1 MQISSSPAIDS
12 KRPSASAQLGKY
24 RLVATLG
31 QGGMGTVHLA
41 SASGL
46 GQFRKLLVVKEL
58 RQDLLWK
65 DSSIA
70 MFIDE
75 ARLAARLDHPN
86 VVQTFEAGEQNGR
99 YFLAMEYLDGQ
110 PLNELA
116 QHMAAKGGIPLELHV
131 HMLCDVL
138 AGLQYAHEL
147 RDYDGSR
154 LHVVHRDISPH
165 NVFITY
171 HGQVKIVD
179 FGVAKARNA
188 SSLTNP
194 GMFKGKFA
202 YAAPEQVFGRAV
214 DARADVFAVGVML
227 WEAIAKRRFVE
238 GVPTPEAFKA
248 RANGREPRIVDV
260 VPDVEPLL
268 ADICNRALAVD
279 PDARFPSAEAFRS
292 ELQDYLLLTASR
304 VEGSDVAQLM
314 RSVFESDR
322 ATMHRVIERAMKEC
336 GASDSTMEA
345 LPLMRSA
352 AGFDKEQTLVADL
365 TGLSQLSQMADD
377 AQIRAR
383 YEHSKV
389 TAVRRTPLVE
399 PAEPPRSQWPRK
411 LWAAVLGAA
420 AISGAAGAIV
430 DMSRPSQPPEA
441 PLSITVPPPSMP
453 VTAPP
458 PTPTRASVAPGAAA
472 AATAAA
478 ALPEAAQPSPPR
490 VRVSHA
496 PAPVR
501 PSRKAVAPAHPA
513 VAADSGSTSQSSAS
527 AAEPAMGSDLH
538 VAKRALRRI
547 DVEDPYQ

>member
-1 MQISSSPAIDS
+1 
-12 KRPSASAQLGKY
+12 
-24 RLVATLG
+24 
-31 QGGMGTVHLA
+31 
-41 SASGL
+41 
-46 GQFRKLLVVKEL
+46 
-58 RQDLLWK
+58 
-65 DSSIA
+65 
-70 MFIDE
+70 
-75 ARLAARLDHPN
+75 LAARLDHPN

-110 PLNELA
+110 PLSELSER
-116 QHMAAKGGIPLELHV
+116 MAAKGGIPLELHV

-227 WEAIAKRRFVE
+227 WEAIARRRFVE
-238 GVPTPEAFKA
+238 GVPTPDAFKA

-304 VEGSDVAQLM
+304 VEGGDVAQLM
-314 RSVFESDR
+314 RAVFEADR
-322 ATMHRVIERAMKEC
+322 ATMHRVIQRAMKEC
-336 GASDSTMEA
+336 GASDSTMES
-345 LPLMRSA
+345 LPLMRGA
-352 AGFDKEQTLVADL
+352 AGLDKEQTLVADL
-365 TGLSQLSQMADD
+365 TGLSELSQMVDD

-389 TAVRRTPLVE
+389 TPVRRTPLVE
-399 PAEPPRSQWPRK
+399 PPQAPRSQRPRK
-411 LWAAVLGAA
+411 LWAAMLGAA

-430 DMSRPSQPPEA
+430 ALSRPSQPPEA
-441 PLSITVPPPSMP
+441 PLSITAPPPSMP

-458 PTPTRASVAPGAAA
+458 PTPSAAA
-472 AATAAA
+472 AAQPAAKTAA
-478 ALPEAAQPSPPR
+478 LNEIVQPSTPR
-490 VRVSHA
+490 VRVSRA
-496 PAPVR
+496 PSPAR
-501 PSRKAVAPAHPA
+501 PSHRA
-513 VAADSGSTSQSSAS
+513 VAAARPADSDSTPQSSAG

-538 VAKRALRRI
+538 AAKRSLRRI